1 MTAYAQL
8 TLLMP
13 DVPAKIAAIRR
24 VREHAD
30 PAWLAQAYS
39 AIQHL
44 CAQRFSFSSDDVWA
58 ALDARNV
65 PAPREPRAL
74 GAVMRQAARDGLL
87 AASGTYVQSE
97 REACHNR
104 PVMQWEVRRGR

>member
-13 DVPAKIAAIRR
+13 DVPAKITSIRR
-24 VREHAD
+24 VHEHAD

-44 CAQRFSFSSDDVWA
+44 CAQRFSFTSDDVWA
-58 ALDARNV
+58 LLDARNV

-87 AASGTYVQSE
+87 EASGEYVQSE
-97 REACHNR
+97 RSECHNR
-104 PVMQWEVRRGR
+104 PVAIWEVRK